1 MSKAKILIVDDEAG
15 VRELL
20 NDALQ
25 ISGYDTAV
33 AADGLDAMNWLRT
46 NRADLI
52 VSDVMMPKLDG
63 FGLLEQMR
71 KRGDETPV
79 ILLTARG
86 DKQDINRGLRTGA
99 DDYVSKPFG
108 LEELVLR
115 VAAVLRRTRPDGA
128 GSTDIELGDFWLSE
142 DQHRVTFK
150 GEDIDLSPTEFRL
163 FQYLL
168 EREGKVVSKNTLLA
182 DVWGMDFTTNTN
194 VVDTY
199 VSYLRKKFTAI
210 GFEGLVTVRGVGIQL
225 VIGR

>member
-15 VRELL
+15 VRDLL

-25 ISGYDTAV
+25 ISGYDTEV
-33 AADGLDAMNWLRT
+33 AEDGLAALNWLRV

-52 VSDVMMPKLDG
+52 VSDINMPKLDG
-63 FGLLEQMR
+63 FGLLEQLR
-71 KRGDETPV
+71 KKGDETPI

-86 DKQDINRGLRTGA
+86 EKQDVTRGLRTGA
-99 DDYVSKPFG
+99 DDYLTKPFG

-115 VAAVLRRTRPDGA
+115 VAAVLRRTNPGGA
-128 GSTDIELGDFWLSE
+128 GSTDLERGPFWLSE
-142 DQHRVTFK
+142 DQHRLTYEGTDV
-150 GEDIDLSPTEFRL
+150 ELSPTEFRL

-199 VSYLRKKFTAI
+199 VSYLRKKFSAL